1 MLNPS
6 TGSYFVNVSAGAY
19 QAGTGAGHWNKLEIL
34 VPSGGSPTA
43 AIVLALP
50 VEAGDTSTRQYGSA
64 IQLIRAAGWH
74 DAHNVA
80 VVTPAFSSTPWF
92 ADRAANT
99 TTTPVRQ
106 ESYILQVV
114 IPYLRSRTV
123 GGISLAGP
131 ISLVGFSKSGWGT
144 FSLMAR
150 NPTIFHRASVWDAP
164 TMLGVDFCEW
174 LRGQDMWGMMANFGD
189 CQTWKANS
197 PVELVR
203 AGAGAAISGRVWLG
217 GQHYF
222 GSMCSAHGCAQAPGA
237 PFNHTVQFHQL
248 LADHSVNHMYDDD
261 LDPGKH
267 EWSWLWLRPAL
278 DSLLANTDPTIAGA
292 R

>member
-1 MLNPS
+1 MS
-6 TGSYFVNVSAGAY
+6 
-19 QAGTGAGHWNKLEIL
+19 QWNKLEIL
-34 VPSGGSPTA
+34 VPSGSSSGRSMTS

-64 IQLIRAAGWH
+64 ISLIRAANWH
-74 DAHNVA
+74 TENNVA

-92 ADRAANT
+92 ADRAVNT
-99 TTTPVRQ
+99 TIKPVRQ
-106 ESYILQVV
+106 ESYLLQVIV
-114 IPYLRSRTV
+114 PYLRNRTL
-123 GGISLAGP
+123 GGVSLAGP

-150 NPTIFHRASVWDAP
+150 NPTKFHRAALWDAP

-174 LRGQDMWGMMANFGD
+174 LRGDMWGMMANFGD

-222 GSMCSAHGCAQAPGA
+222 GSMCSAHGCAQAPGT

-248 LADHSVNHMYDDD
+248 LADHSVSHLYDDA
-261 LDPGKH
+261 LDPGRH

-278 DSLLANTDPTIAGA
+278 DSLLVKTDPTSTDA